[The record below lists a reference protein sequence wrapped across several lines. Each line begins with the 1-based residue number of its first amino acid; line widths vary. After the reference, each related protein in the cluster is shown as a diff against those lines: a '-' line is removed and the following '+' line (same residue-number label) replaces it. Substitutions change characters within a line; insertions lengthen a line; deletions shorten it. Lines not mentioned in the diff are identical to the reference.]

1 MSWMLCKQ
9 YLSEIKSLGASL
21 VVLSPQLQTY
31 TRPGAEKQALGFPI
45 LTDPHNKVGE
55 AYGLAFRLPDDLI
68 AVYKKIGVDLPR
80 YNGDESWRLSIPARI
95 VMRHGGIVASV
106 EADPDY
112 THRPEVEPTV
122 AVLRDL

>member
-1 MSWMLCKQ
+1 MPQ
-9 YLSEIKSLGASL
+9 IKSLGASL
-21 VVLSPQLQTY
+21 VVLSPQLPEF
-31 TRPGAEKQALGFPI
+31 TRPGAEKQHLGFPI
-45 LTDPHNKVGE
+45 LTDPGNTVGE

-68 AVYKKIGVDLPR
+68 EVYKKIGVDLPR

-95 VMRHGGIVASV
+95 VIRRDGIVGAA

-122 AVLRDL
+122 ELLRNL